1 MIHFLAPIAIVSY
14 CIAAIVGSCFAI
26 ILSAAWC
33 AIDKAVTR
41 LALRQRAR
49 RPRATT
55 IVRVGGRRDSFS

>member
-33 AIDKAVTR
+33 ALDKLVR
-41 LALRQRAR
+41 RFALRQRAR